1 MIKRVINRLTRPIVL
16 RHMMSIANARP
27 VEINIETTTIC
38 PSRCVFCPNS
48 KAPRSKA
55 VMDMGLFTG
64 ICEDYYGIGGG
75 PVGISSM
82 QSDIFSDNLLMERL
96 EILRGFKD
104 RFILHTATMLT
115 GAAKLSDSEL
125 TAFLK
130 TFDCLDISIG
140 GLDKEDYNL
149 MYGING
155 FDVVI
160 TQLFRIEEM
169 TKKNDMAIELALNF
183 RTNAPEKIIGSELL
197 SRLRKTYIIRE
208 IRTDYFSWGG
218 MITQS
223 DLPTGATLQ
232 MADNSFVRKDCV
244 VPWATLCVNVDG
256 SVVGCG
262 CVDWEGRHII
272 GDMNRQTINELWSG
286 QQAIEFRTSFSRQ
299 RIPALCM
306 DCPLYTNIEHA
317 FGRIGLINYKPKDG
331 CYHEIKFSFSSLLE
345 KFSAQQG
352 KIESCTIRR

>member
-1 MIKRVINRLTRPIVL
+1 MKQVSEVVSGMIKRAINCLVRPLVL
-16 RHMMSIANARP
+16 RHMMDIVHARP

-75 PVGISSM
+75 PVGVSSM
-82 QSDIFSDNLLMERL
+82 QSDIFSDSLLMERL
-96 EILRGFKD
+96 KLLQKFKD
-104 RFILHTATMLT
+104 RFILHAATMLT

-125 TAFLK
+125 TTFLE
-130 TFDCLDISIG
+130 TFDCLDISLG
-140 GLDKEDYNL
+140 GLSKEDYIL
-149 MYGING
+149 MYGINA
-155 FDVVI
+155 FDVVL
-160 TQLFRIEEM
+160 TQLFRIEEI
-169 TKKNDMAIELALNF
+169 TKRYDMAIELALNF
-183 RTNAPEKIIGSELL
+183 RTNAPEKIFGSELL

-223 DLPTGATLQ
+223 DLPAGATLQ
-232 MADNSFVRKDCV
+232 IADNSLARKDCV

-256 SVVGCG
+256 SVIGCG
-262 CVDWEGRHII
+262 CVDWEARHII
-272 GDMNRQTINELWSG
+272 GDMNRQTINEIWSG

-299 RIPALCM
+299 RIPALCR
-306 DCPLYTNIEHA
+306 DCPLYSDIEHA
-317 FGRIGLINYKPKDG
+317 FGRIGLINYKPQDG
-331 CYHEIKFSFSSLLE
+331 CYHEVTFPFAKM
-345 KFSAQQG
+345 
-352 KIESCTIRR
+352 